1 MKGLYAIFR
10 KETAN
15 FFVSPIAYAVIAIF
29 LLVSGFFFWANVSFM
44 SLVSLQ
50 AANNPMIAERI
61 NLTDVVIRPL
71 VQNMSIV
78 LLFVMPLLT
87 MRLFSE
93 EKKSGTIELLLT
105 YPVTDLA
112 VLFGKFLAAALLLL
126 VMLAGTLPFLVL
138 LFGIGDPDPGTLL
151 SGYLGLLLMGA
162 AFMALGIFISSLTE
176 NQIIAAAVS
185 FGSALLFWV
194 LSWSSTLSGE
204 KVGAVL
210 RQLSIL
216 EHLESF
222 NKGILALSDLSFFV
236 LFIAFFLFLTLR
248 SLETNRWRG

>member
-15 FFVSPIAYAVIAIF
+15 FFVSPIAYAVTTIF

-112 VLFGKFLAAALLLL
+112 ILFGKFLASAFLLI
-126 VMLAGTLPFLVL
+126 VMLAGTLPFVVL

-248 SLETNRWRG
+248 SLETHRWRG

>member
-44 SLVSLQ
+44 SLISLQ

-126 VMLAGTLPFLVL
+126 VMLGGTLPFVLL

-248 SLETNRWRG
+248 SLETHMWRG

>member
-29 LLVSGFFFWANVSFM
+29 LLISGFFFWANVSFM

-112 VLFGKFLAAALLLL
+112 ILFGKFLAAALLLL
-126 VMLAGTLPFLVL
+126 VMLAGTLPFVVL

-176 NQIIAAAVS
+176 NQIIAATVS

-248 SLETNRWRG
+248 SLETHRWRG

>member
-112 VLFGKFLAAALLLL
+112 ILFGKFLAAALLLL
-126 VMLAGTLPFLVL
+126 VMLAGTLPFVVL

-185 FGSALLFWV
+185 FGSALLFRV

-210 RQLSIL
+210 KQLSIL

>member
-61 NLTDVVIRPL
+61 NLTDVVIRPM

-126 VMLAGTLPFLVL
+126 VMLAGTLPFVVL

-210 RQLSIL
+210 KQLSIL

-248 SLETNRWRG
+248 SLETHRWRG

>member
-15 FFVSPIAYAVIAIF
+15 FFVSPIAYAVIATF
-29 LLVSGFFFWANVSFM
+29 LLISGFFFWANVSFM

-50 AANNPMIAERI
+50 AANNPMVADRI

-112 VLFGKFLAAALLLL
+112 ILFGKFLAAAFLLFIML
-126 VMLAGTLPFLVL
+126 VGTLPFLAL
-138 LFGIGDPDPGTLL
+138 LFGIGNPDPGTLL
-151 SGYLGLLLMGA
+151 SGYLGLLLMGG
-162 AFMALGIFISSLTE
+162 AFMAMGIFISSLTE
-176 NQIIAAAVS
+176 NQIVAAAVS

-204 KVGAVL
+204 TVGAVL

-236 LFIAFFLFLTLR
+236 LFTAFFLFLTLR

>member
-112 VLFGKFLAAALLLL
+112 ILFGKFLAAALLLL
-126 VMLAGTLPFLVL
+126 VMLAGTLPFVVL

>member
-1 MKGLYAIFR
+1 MKGLFAIFR

-15 FFVSPIAYAVIAIF
+15 FFVSPIAYAVTASF
-29 LLVSGFFFWANVSFM
+29 LLISGFFFWANVSFM

-78 LLFVMPLLT
+78 LLFVMPLMT

-112 VLFGKFLAAALLLL
+112 VLFGKYLASTLLLL
-126 VMLAGTLPFLVL
+126 IMLVSTLPFLVL
-138 LFGIGDPDPGTLL
+138 LFGIGSPDPGTLL

-176 NQIIAAAVS
+176 NQIVAAAVS
-185 FGSALLFWV
+185 FGAALLFWI
-194 LSWSSTLSGE
+194 LSWSSALSGE
-204 KVGAVL
+204 KAGAVL

-248 SLETNRWRG
+248 SLETHRWRG

>member
-50 AANNPMIAERI
+50 AANNPMIADRI

-112 VLFGKFLAAALLLL
+112 ILFGKFLAAALLLL
-126 VMLAGTLPFLVL
+126 VMLVGTLPFVVL

-151 SGYLGLLLMGA
+151 SGYLGLLLMGT
-162 AFMALGIFISSLTE
+162 AFMALGIFLSSLTE

-210 RQLSIL
+210 KQLSIL

-248 SLETNRWRG
+248 SLETHRWRG

>member
-1 MKGLYAIFR
+1 
-10 KETAN
+10 
-15 FFVSPIAYAVIAIF
+15 
-29 LLVSGFFFWANVSFM
+29 
-44 SLVSLQ
+44 
-50 AANNPMIAERI
+50 MIAERI

-112 VLFGKFLAAALLLL
+112 ILFGKFLAAALLLL
-126 VMLAGTLPFLVL
+126 VMLAGTLPFVVL

-162 AFMALGIFISSLTE
+162 AFMALGIFLSSLTE

-194 LSWSSTLSGE
+194 LSWSSTISGE

-210 RQLSIL
+210 KQLSIL

>member
-126 VMLAGTLPFLVL
+126 VMLAGTLPFVVL
-138 LFGIGDPDPGTLL
+138 LFAIGDPDPGTLL

-176 NQIIAAAVS
+176 NQIIAATVS

-222 NKGILALSDLSFFV
+222 NKGILALSDLSFFI

-248 SLETNRWRG
+248 SLETHRWRG

>member
-15 FFVSPIAYAVIAIF
+15 FFVSPIAYAVIASF
-29 LLVSGFFFWANVSFM
+29 LLISGFFFWANVSFM

-112 VLFGKFLAAALLLL
+112 VLFGKFLASALLLL
-126 VMLAGTLPFLVL
+126 IMLAGTFPFLAL
-138 LFGIGDPDPGTLL
+138 LFGLGNPDPGTLL

-162 AFMALGIFISSLTE
+162 AFMAMGIFISSLTE
-176 NQIIAAAVS
+176 NQIVAAAVS
-185 FGSALLFWV
+185 FGSALLFWI

-204 KVGAVL
+204 TVGAVL